1 MTNGTFHNYIILCQV
16 GSFKSKVLQ
25 NTPKYS
31 TIKVAPLIRSM
42 LYFLN

>member
-1 MTNGTFHNYIILCQV
+1 MTNDTFHNYIILCQV

-31 TIKVAPLIRSM
+31 TMKGVLLIRSM